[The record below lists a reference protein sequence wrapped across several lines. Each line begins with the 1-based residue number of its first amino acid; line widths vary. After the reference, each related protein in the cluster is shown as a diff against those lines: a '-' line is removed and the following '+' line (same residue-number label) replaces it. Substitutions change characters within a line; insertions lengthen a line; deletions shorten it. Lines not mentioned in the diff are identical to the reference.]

1 MTMGLVGIAKP
12 PAALL
17 NAGCKLCGLVSKE
30 RCAAPIEKGSECAR
44 FEGLHIARSS
54 RGTPK
59 DGQRDGLPRLRYFF
73 DFASTSAAGNPHRPA
88 GPIEGAL
95 QNIEAVIIDR
105 HVLLNEHCDLRGLRR
120 RSSYGFHMT
129 ATRRPGSSL
138 VRRCGARIL
147 GSGVGR

>member
-1 MTMGLVGIAKP
+1 MVAKLRVHAQHGFAMTMGLVGIAKP

-73 DFASTSAAGNPHRPA
+73 DFASTSAAGNPH
-88 GPIEGAL
+88 
-95 QNIEAVIIDR
+95 
-105 HVLLNEHCDLRGLRR
+105 
-120 RSSYGFHMT
+120 
-129 ATRRPGSSL
+129 
-138 VRRCGARIL
+138 
-147 GSGVGR
+147 